1 MASLINAIRNIEGDR
16 FWFIKG
22 FVLSLPL
29 IMIMGNEAFLNNSF
43 NNQLIIL
50 GIILVIYNGVSSI
63 LIHRNIN
70 NESPILPGI
79 FSIFD
84 ILLHAVLSSI
94 VMFPGLVIIAVL
106 ISSLYG
112 LQMQEELYRYI
123 AYSIVIIIGIPFSIV
138 PMVLYSANYKFQD
151 ALKINLIFRAAGN
164 FSVSFIS
171 FLIQYVI
178 IFLIASYV
186 IYLVIKT
193 MVGEENVI
201 LYTFIAFVI
210 TMSYLVFM
218 SFCSDLYGDVI
229 PPLKSKRHIL

>member
-70 NESPILPGI
+70 NESPILPGF

-112 LQMQEELYRYI
+112 LPMQEELHRYI

-138 PMVLYSANYKFQD
+138 PMVLYSVNYKLQD
-151 ALKINLIFRAAGN
+151 AFKMNLIFRASGN
-164 FSVSFIS
+164 FSVSFIA
-171 FLIQYVI
+171 FLIQYAL

-186 IYLVIKT
+186 IFLLIKT
-193 MVGEENVI
+193 MVGVENVI

-229 PPLKSKRHIL
+229 PSLKSKRDIF